1 MHLPSGL
8 DENFRFMVLE
18 VRKQLEETL
27 SYLAEPA
34 AGLLGRIVGRDDYID
49 SMKGLIEEKSYSFLV
64 DQTVERG
71 TANVMRCLNTIAS
84 NLERIA
90 DFAVN
95 VVNQTQYLAD
105 PGFLGRYDYQPLFDE
120 VLAGLEMVVPS
131 LHGQDLSLA
140 LRICQREFR
149 LDSQFQAT
157 MRQIMQDLNA
167 GGKHTGDLVT
177 SLFIHRYLE
186 RMGDS
191 LLNIGEALIF
201 VLVGERLKIHQF
213 EALQDTLAASGLN
226 APLSQVEFS
235 AFWGNRSGCK
245 VGAVADKSDTARAHR
260 VVFKEGA
267 RSKIVKERENI
278 ERWQQVMPGLP
289 PRVFGCQENQGQ
301 ASVLLEYLNGCT
313 LQEVVLTSPPEVRLN
328 ASFLLT
334 ETLGS
339 VWRATLRQQLG
350 RADFIAQVLA
360 RLDDVFRVH
369 PRFKG
374 AAVQIGDMT
383 VPSLGM
389 HLRRLQEVEHSLTVP
404 FTVFIHGDFNLNN
417 IIYDH
422 KEQRLHYLDLHRSAD
437 SDYVQD
443 VSVFIA
449 SCFRMPVFQP
459 EARRRLA
466 ALARDLLDYARSFAM
481 QQGDQTF
488 EARLALGL
496 IRSLITST
504 RFELN
509 ERFASH
515 LLMGALYLMQ
525 RLGGHASLSW
535 PEFKLP
541 GHLLAS
547 LETL

>member
-34 AGLLGRIVGRDDYID
+34 SGLLGRIVGRDDYID
-49 SMKGLIEEKSYSFLV
+49 SMKGLIEEKSFSHLV
-64 DQTVERG
+64 GQGVERG
-71 TANVMRCLNTIAS
+71 TANVMRGLNTIAS

-95 VVNQTQYLAD
+95 VVGQTQYLAD
-105 PGFLGRYDYQPLFDE
+105 PGFLARYDYLALFDE
-120 VLAGLEMVVPS
+120 VLAGLEMVVPA

-140 LRICQREFR
+140 LRICQCEFR

-157 MRQIMQDLNA
+157 MSQIMRDLNA

-213 EALQDTLAASGLN
+213 EALQDTLAASGLD

-245 VGAVADKSDTARAHR
+245 VGAVADKSDASRAHR

-267 RSKIVKERENI
+267 RAKIVKERRNI
-278 ERWQQVMPGLP
+278 ERWQEVMPGLP
-289 PRVFGCQENQGQ
+289 PRIFGGQENGGQ

-328 ASFLLT
+328 ATFLLT

-339 VWRATLRQQLG
+339 VWRSTLKRQEG
-350 RADFIAQVLA
+350 RADHIGQVLA

-374 AAVQIGDMT
+374 AAVRIGEMA

-389 HLRRLQEVEHSLTVP
+389 HLRRLQEVEQALPSPL
-404 FTVFIHGDFNLNN
+404 TVFIHGDFNLNN

-437 SDYVQD
+437 NDYVQD
-443 VSVFIA
+443 VSVFMA

-459 EARRRLA
+459 DLRRRLA
-466 ALARDLLDYARSFAM
+466 ELAGELLAFARGFAAG
-481 QQGDQTF
+481 QGDDTF

-509 ERFASH
+509 GKFAGH

-525 RLGGHASLSW
+525 RLGSQPGADWASFQL
-535 PEFKLP
+535 PEQ
-541 GHLLAS
+541 LLHS